1 MCSGNANMKKTR
13 KITRRYS
20 TIENRVL
27 LRTSKLL
34 LAVLLLSCL
43 ATSWS
48 SEKQR
53 EGQEWSPAV
62 GINDRFDE
70 SVLYV
75 TDRAPSTADPS
86 ALTYGSVRS
95 RTMSFGS
102 VALTSRQPVVQ
113 AGGDGRGIVPLT
125 VSAITKI
132 GEFPP
137 SPYLIEL
144 TKEGPRRYQAA
155 VDAHLSAAA
164 SLQREIGVRLKA
176 VRRKEIVVFVHGYNN
191 SFEDAAITAG
201 RFCGILSNEF
211 VCMLLSWPAGGN
223 GGAVFGYNI
232 DRESGEFAVA
242 DLKKAI
248 RIISATPQVEN
259 VHLIAHS
266 RGADVLLSTL
276 QHLGM
281 EAYSTRSSPAERY
294 KINNVVLFAP
304 DVDLDIAATK
314 LFGFVS
320 DPDAPY
326 GALATPYGVLPQV
339 GSLHLT
345 IYSSPNDMVLALS
358 RGLFG
363 SVARLGRLTS
373 DDISAEEA
381 GANPLWRNLHLTR
394 VADFIEYEG
403 KDGFGGHSYF
413 LSDPAI
419 ERDIIALLRDRRK
432 VGDPAR
438 PLVAIK
444 PPFWKIASEPS
455 LGQ

>member
-1 MCSGNANMKKTR
+1 
-13 KITRRYS
+13 
-20 TIENRVL
+20 
-27 LRTSKLL
+27 
-34 LAVLLLSCL
+34 
-43 ATSWS
+43 
-48 SEKQR
+48 
-53 EGQEWSPAV
+53 
-62 GINDRFDE
+62 
-70 SVLYV
+70 
-75 TDRAPSTADPS
+75 
-86 ALTYGSVRS
+86 
-95 RTMSFGS
+95 MSFGS
-102 VALTSRQPVVQ
+102 IVLTGGQTVVQ
-113 AGGDGRGIVPLT
+113 TGGDGRGIVPLT

-144 TKEGPRRYQAA
+144 TEEGPRRHQPT

-164 SLQREIGVRLKA
+164 LLQLEIGVRLNA
-176 VRRKEIVVFVHGYNN
+176 VRRKEVIVFVHGYNN
-191 SFEDAAITAG
+191 SFEEAATTAG
-201 RFCGILSNEF
+201 RFCGILAWEF

-248 RIISATPQVEN
+248 RVISATRQVEN

-294 KINNVVLFAP
+294 KISNVVLFAP

-320 DPDAPY
+320 DPDAPN
-326 GALATPYGVLPQV
+326 GALAAPYGFLPKI
-339 GSLHLT
+339 GTLHLT
-345 IYSSPNDMVLALS
+345 VYSSPNDMILALS

-381 GANPLWRNLHLTR
+381 ASNPLWRNLHLTR

-403 KDGFGGHSYF
+403 KGGFGGHSYF

-419 ERDIIALLRDRRK
+419 ERDIIALLRDRHK

-444 PPFWKIASEPS
+444 PPFWKIVHEETSRH
-455 LGQ
+455 Q